1 MATPVPTRFAFPSR
15 AGVASGK
22 PVRAQQL
29 APVAEALMY
38 LRGHSRVL
46 VPCTALDNAIP
57 ASASRTYT
65 VPMQVAKWMRHLA
78 WHIQLRSTSAVA
90 TVVFTDPTGGTS
102 TYTVAPLDADA
113 GPRISGRTHIETL
126 TTPVTDSDY
135 LATPR
140 TITFQRTD
148 ANAGSVY
155 VDVLGCT
162 ALSRVDL
169 ESDTADMGID
179 LPTVRPDLPIVADD
193 YVSIG
198 GIARVMADQD
208 DTTLHS
214 YTDRHLFF
222 WGRPQGQGVSVT
234 SAWAPIFVEGPVVQ
248 ASHRYIGETLRRV
261 YCGATGKVTTSGDT
275 LEVRFTAASGDT
287 VTETLTATTS
297 GTWGLPV
304 ELDVYAE
311 DLSTSDGRRSS
322 TDEIVTIE
330 ARVTGAGT
338 QTGSLEGLVIYE
350 SRIAT

>member
-1 MATPVPTRFAFPSR
+1 MATPVPARFPFPSR
-15 AGVASGK
+15 AGIASGK

-46 VPCTALDNAIP
+46 VPCTAIDHAIP
-57 ASASRTYT
+57 ASTTRIYT
-65 VPMQVAKWMRHLA
+65 VPMQIATWMRHIA
-78 WHIQLRSTSAVA
+78 WHIRLRSTSAVA
-90 TVVFTDPTGGTS
+90 TVAFTDPTGGTS
-102 TYTVAPLDADA
+102 TYTVAPLDADV
-113 GPRISGRTHIETL
+113 GPRVSSRTHVETL
-126 TTPVTDSDY
+126 STPVTDSDY

-140 TITFQRTD
+140 TITIQRTD
-148 ANAGSVY
+148 AGGGSVY
-155 VDVLGCT
+155 VDMLGAT
-162 ALSRVDL
+162 ALSRESL
-169 ESDTADMGID
+169 ESDADDLGISV
-179 LPTVRPDLPIVADD
+179 PTVRPDTPIVSDD
-193 YVSIG
+193 YISLG
-198 GIARVMADQD
+198 GIVRAMADQD
-208 DTTLHS
+208 DATLHG

-222 WGRPQGQGVSVT
+222 WTRPQGQGVSVT
-234 SAWAPIFVEGPVVQ
+234 SAWAPIFIEGPVIQ
-248 ASHRYIGETLRRV
+248 ASHRYVGETLRRV

-311 DLSTSDGRRSS
+311 DLSTSDGRRSD